1 MRHTRPIVFLTVL
14 AGAVLAAGF
23 KTVNYLDADAIM
35 AKVHDTHSA
44 EAETDIVEM
53 VSVTK
58 DAKTNAVQTTT
69 LKLLSAVQKDKKGNV
84 MYLMRVLAPDAQKG
98 VAFLMLEGDGG
109 AVDQYVVTAL
119 GTKKILPENR
129 GSSFFNTDFTYED
142 LRREKPGEWKYDRL
156 DDEKIEGTDCY
167 AIMATPANKER

>member
-1 MRHTRPIVFLTVL
+1 MRHTRPFLLLTVL
-14 AGAVLAAGF
+14 AGALCAAGF

-44 EAETDIVEM
+44 DAEVDIIEM

-109 AVDQYVVTAL
+109 AVDQYVITAL
-119 GTKKILPENR
+119 GSKD
-129 GSSFFNTDFTYED
+129 SS
-142 LRREKPGEWKYDRL
+142 REPRIELLQHRL
-156 DDEKIEGTDCY
+156 HL
-167 AIMATPANKER
+167 